1 MVAAAKAHRLQAQTQ
16 PAAKPPTSRQDDAN
30 ACLEMFEERMERGLP
45 DEALRLASCAVDL
58 FFRDED
64 KAGESRALSC
74 VAQAISAGASIQ
86 NIQQNPE
93 GDSSDPYPDPA
104 DTSGMQDNAR
114 MLDRFDLEDGYD
126 GAVEDG
132 SSLALTDFTQL
143 PISYGERLILETCMK
158 SRSRPYDRQRQEK
171 LSQPRRR
178 GASAEAW
185 GVNDGSSM
193 EKPSSLP
200 QGSSCGGG
208 MSASGVPSGSVPP
221 GSMTSQEVRLSSA
234 QTDKLVSRLCAPKRS
249 KALAKPPGEEIML
262 MKTKERAAKL
272 KAGGFDITSIVAR
285 LAAPR
290 AARALSPTPGERVV
304 LMWNR
309 SENVRKPD
317 LLRINDMA
325 KPSRRGASARAWGV
339 RQQED
344 YQWPPPPPR
353 PPESARAPPRPKP
366 KVDNGPSDEGI
377 SSPEG
382 LPVLTQAEAV
392 LPRLE
397 TQTAPASPQVAPKPR
412 TVVPLAPAS
421 RPADPPVATE
431 DTSTTTW
438 NHPWR
443 DRNGVDRHA

>member
-1 MVAAAKAHRLQAQTQ
+1 MVAAAKAHILQAQQ
-16 PAAKPPTSRQDDAN
+16 AAKPPTDRQADAN
-30 ACLEMFEERMERGLP
+30 ACLEMFEERMDRGMP

-58 FFRDED
+58 FFRDGD
-64 KAGESRALSC
+64 KPGESLALSC
-74 VAQAISAGASIQ
+74 VAQAMSAGASIQ
-86 NIQQNPE
+86 NFQQKPE
-93 GDSSDPYPDPA
+93 GDSSAPPMYSEPA
-104 DTSGMQDNAR
+104 GTSGMQDNAR
-114 MLDRFDLEDGYD
+114 MLDSFDLEDGYD
-126 GAVEDG
+126 GAVEDGG

-185 GVNDGSSM
+185 GIKDGSSM

-200 QGSSCGGG
+200 QGSSLGGG

-221 GSMTSQEVRLSSA
+221 SSMTSQDVRLSSV
-234 QTDKLVSRLCAPKRS
+234 QTDNLVSRLCAPKRR
-249 KALAKPPGEEIML
+249 KAPSKPPGEEIML
-262 MKTKERAAKL
+262 MKTQERAAKL
-272 KAGGFDITSIVAR
+272 KAGGFDIASIVAR

-317 LLRINDMA
+317 LLRINAMA

-339 RQQED
+339 RQED
-344 YQWPPPPPR
+344 YPWPPPPR
-353 PPESARAPPRPKP
+353 PPDSARAPPRPKP
-366 KVDNGPSDEGI
+366 MPGSKDSGPSDEGI

-382 LPVLTQAEAV
+382 LRVLSQAEAV

-397 TQTAPASPQVAPKPR
+397 TQTAPASPQVQTPKPR
-412 TVVPLAPAS
+412 TVVPLAS
-421 RPADPPVATE
+421 RPADPPNATE
-431 DTSTTTW
+431 DMSTTW

-443 DRNGVDRHA
+443 DRSGVDRHA